1 MKKIICTIINNS
13 GSIQTGDMIEDNNIT
28 EEFFIN
34 WIYRNCKGCDAI
46 TIAFNPILITVYY
59 NSRTEIYYFK
69 EV

>member
-34 WIYRNCKGCDAI
+34 WVYRNCTGCNMIIIEFKDR
-46 TIAFNPILITVYY
+46 L
-59 NSRTEIYYFK
+59 EIYFLEENYD
-69 EV
+69 E